1 MQTQEQQEVGFV
13 TAAKDFLVFLDGLP
27 HVKINEIV
35 ENEKGVRGW
44 VTSLQENLVEVL
56 LLDSVNPQPG
66 DVFKRTHKT
75 LALDVGDFLLGRAI
89 NPLGIAIDGKT
100 FSAKEA
106 NSVSIDN
113 AAPGLDAR
121 QFITEQLE
129 TGITVIDTLIPI
141 GQGQREL
148 VIGDARSGKTNFL
161 IDLIVNQGKAG
172 VVCIYAAIGKPSTD
186 VRHIIDVLESNG
198 ALKHTC
204 IVAAPSTE
212 SAPLIFLAPHTA
224 FTIAEY
230 YQKQGKNA
238 LVILDDLGNHA
249 KIYREITLLGNKT
262 PGREAYPGDMFYQHA
277 HLLERAGRFNKAAGG
292 GTITAVPVI
301 ELNLNDFT
309 TYVPTNLISM
319 TDGHLLFKS
328 NIYNQGQRPAIDISY
343 SVSRVGRQTQPHIQN
358 QLADLIKNILARAT
372 ELETVSRFS
381 AELPQET
388 QVILRR
394 RAQILEFLKQEGTF
408 VAREVQTCLLGL
420 VFTDFLKDKE
430 FAFVADHKQT
440 IIDAFSKNAAL
451 KEFASKVFSFK
462 DLNSFLKELG
472 GLAEK
477 LTMIIEKKVEEPT
490 PKMTNGQ

>member
-1 MQTQEQQEVGFV
+1 
-13 TAAKDFLVFLDGLP
+13 
-27 HVKINEIV
+27 
-35 ENEKGVRGW
+35 
-44 VTSLQENLVEVL
+44 
-56 LLDSVNPQPG
+56 
-66 DVFKRTHKT
+66 
-75 LALDVGDFLLGRAI
+75 
-89 NPLGIAIDGKT
+89 
-100 FSAKEA
+100 
-106 NSVSIDN
+106 
-113 AAPGLDAR
+113 
-121 QFITEQLE
+121 
-129 TGITVIDTLIPI
+129 
-141 GQGQREL
+141 
-148 VIGDARSGKTNFL
+148 
-161 IDLIVNQGKAG
+161 
-172 VVCIYAAIGKPSTD
+172 
-186 VRHIIDVLESNG
+186 
-198 ALKHTC
+198 
-204 IVAAPSTE
+204 
-212 SAPLIFLAPHTA
+212 
-224 FTIAEY
+224 
-230 YQKQGKNA
+230 
-238 LVILDDLGNHA
+238 
-249 KIYREITLLGNKT
+249 
-262 PGREAYPGDMFYQHA
+262 
-277 HLLERAGRFNKAAGG
+277 
-292 GTITAVPVI
+292 
-301 ELNLNDFT
+301 
-309 TYVPTNLISM
+309 M